1 MDSDVLAEILNDKTP
16 EPVVQDPVQT
26 EEPVVQTEVQ
36 EKPPVQVPTDPD
48 LQWDDDDDVPEP
60 PDKAPDEL
68 VDADLQAIEEKN
80 KWMKGRLAPV
90 KEKLTKAEQELERLR
105 QENEVLKSGRAPA
118 TEAPTAP
125 QPTTVDEYVNSHP
138 AVKEL
143 SEKLAALKEQADKG
157 EITEGD
163 YVDQRTDILT
173 DVKVIKRDIVNS
185 IRANQAQQQYAVQQQ
200 EAKIEKD
207 FQEAVFSKKEE
218 YPEIDKAYNRVLKNA
233 QHLDINI
240 RASLIL
246 DPTGSKVN
254 EDVGDLVNII
264 GNDKEAMGYLIAQ
277 SKIAAKTGRVP
288 VQALEYLGRLKAR
301 VAAEKA
307 AAESSEPPDVDA
319 QVTRVRKPGLPRVIR
334 ATPNNDGV
342 ADLSSWAKAAVK
354 AGQRPW

>member
-1 MDSDVLAEILNDKTP
+1 MDSDVLAEILDDKTP
-16 EPVVQDPVQT
+16 EPVVQDHVQT

-105 QENEVLKSGRAPA
+105 QENEALKSGRAPA
-118 TEAPTAP
+118 PEVPTAP
-125 QPTTVDEYVNSHP
+125 APTTVDEYVNSHP
-138 AVKEL
+138 AVKDLEA
-143 SEKLAALKEQADKG
+143 KLAALKEQADKG

-207 FQEAVFSKKEE
+207 FHDAVFQKKDE

-246 DPTGSKVN
+246 DPAGSKVN

-307 AAESSEPPDVDA
+307 ASESSEPPDVDA

-334 ATPNNDGV
+334 ATPNNEGV